1 MRKWI
6 SLMCAAGIAAAALMG
21 CSGAETA
28 GKNET
33 KAAAEAAAGESAE
46 SLSSEETKKEK
57 DKKELTKI
65 VVSEFRGICWAS
77 AYAAEQLGYF
87 EEEGLDVEFML
98 YKDGPIAFQGMHAGD
113 SDFCLLSAEPVMTA
127 YDEGMES
134 YLLLTNTNRRTYAF
148 AGAADI
154 KTAADLKGKTIFA
167 GMPGSAPYSFVL
179 SMLKSAGLSEN
190 DVNFINLDYG
200 SAIVA
205 LGEKQVDGIFFDVY
219 NKAILEETVPDANI
233 LLDCTDT
240 QTHEAL
246 YGSQFCQ
253 TSIVTCTKK
262 FAEEN
267 PETVQAFVNASSRAL
282 KWISEHTS
290 KELAE
295 LISPMYDSMT
305 VDELT
310 AKFECIKD
318 TFSETGEIIPEGY
331 ETMES
336 FCLDQGLIE
345 NSIPYEDIVASDFMD
360 AAIEK

>member
-46 SLSSEETKKEK
+46 SLSSEETKKEE

-233 LLDCTDT
+233 L
-240 QTHEAL
+240 
-246 YGSQFCQ
+246 
-253 TSIVTCTKK
+253 TCTKK

>member
-1 MRKWI
+1 MRKWV
-6 SLMCAAGIAAAALMG
+6 SFMCAASIAAAALMG
-21 CSGAETA
+21 CSGTKT
-28 GKNET
+28 GGTGET
-33 KAAAEAAAGESAE
+33 KAPVESAVQTTAAES
-46 SLSSEETKKEK
+46 SKSEETKEN
-57 DKKELTKI
+57 KELKKV

-87 EEEGLDVEFML
+87 EDEGLDVEFML

-148 AGAADI
+148 AGAEDV
-154 KTAADLKGKTIFA
+154 KTVADLKGKTIFA

-219 NKAILEETVPDANI
+219 NKAILEKTVPNANI
-233 LLDCTDT
+233 LLDCTNPE
-240 QTHEAL
+240 THEEL

-253 TSIVTCTKK
+253 TSIATCTKK

-282 KWISEHTS
+282 KWISEHSS

-295 LISPMYDSMT
+295 LLSPMFDSIT

-318 TFSETGEIIPEGY
+318 SFSETGEIIPEGY
-331 ETMES
+331 KTMES
-336 FCLDQGLIE
+336 FCVDQGLVK
-345 NSIPYEDIVASDFMD
+345 NSIAYEDIVASSFMD
-360 AAIEK
+360 AAIGK

>member
-1 MRKWI
+1 
-6 SLMCAAGIAAAALMG
+6 
-21 CSGAETA
+21 
-28 GKNET
+28 
-33 KAAAEAAAGESAE
+33 
-46 SLSSEETKKEK
+46 
-57 DKKELTKI
+57 
-65 VVSEFRGICWAS
+65 
-77 AYAAEQLGYF
+77 
-87 EEEGLDVEFML
+87 
-98 YKDGPIAFQGMHAGD
+98 
-113 SDFCLLSAEPVMTA
+113 MTA
-127 YDEGMES
+127 YDEGRES
-134 YLLLTNTNRRTYAF
+134 YFFLTNTNRRTYAF
-148 AGAADI
+148 AGAEDI
-154 KTAADLKGKTIFA
+154 KTVADLKGKTIFA

-219 NKAILEETVPDANI
+219 NKAILEETVPNANI
-233 LLDCTDT
+233 LLDCTDPE
-240 QTHEAL
+240 THEEL

-267 PETVQAFVNASSRAL
+267 PETVQAFVNASSKAL
-282 KWISEHTS
+282 KWISDHSS

-305 VDELT
+305 VEELT
-310 AKFECIKD
+310 AKFECIKE

-336 FCLDQGLIE
+336 FCEDQGLIK

-360 AAIEK
+360 TAIGK